1 MARRTAL
8 IAGASGLIG
17 RRIAQQLKMSANW
30 EVIGLARAAR
40 PTGGMRWI
48 AVDLTDAHDC
58 SRKLAQLASVTHLF
72 YAARFDHPEGA
83 PEAVEANAAMLSNVV
98 DVLEASAALEHVHV
112 VHGSKYY
119 GHQLGPIKVPADED
133 DRRAPDRNFYFMQED
148 FLRARSGR
156 RWSYTTTR
164 PHAFCDPAVDIP
176 RSIGLLIAVYA
187 AVQRE
192 LDLPL
197 YFPGSVKAFEVRT
210 QFTDIAMLARAIEW
224 MGTEPRCANQAFN
237 IVNGDYPSW
246 AELWPR
252 FARSFGIE
260 PGTARAIKLAEYMAG
275 KDEVWQRII
284 AKYGLLPTTLDKV
297 VLWSYGDYVFKPEWD
312 IMSSMAKARA
322 FGFEEAVDT
331 YAMFMRQFDRYRAQ
345 KVIPRG
351 EAHESA

>member
-1 MARRTAL
+1 MARRIAL

-17 RRIAQQLKMSANW
+17 RRIAERLIMSEDW
-30 EVIGLARAAR
+30 EVIGLARAQR
-40 PTGGMRWI
+40 PTDGMRWI
-48 AVDLTDAHDC
+48 AVDLTDANDC
-58 SRKLAQLASVTHLF
+58 KRKLAQLGSVTHLF

-83 PEAVEANAAMLSNVV
+83 AEAVETNAAMLSNVV
-98 DVLEASAALEHVHV
+98 DALEANAALEHVHA

-119 GHQLGPIKVPADED
+119 GHQLGPIKVPAHED
-133 DRRAPDRNFYFMQED
+133 DTRAPGRNFYFMHED
-148 FLRARSGR
+148 FLRARGGK

-164 PHAFCDPAVDIP
+164 PHAFCDPAADIP

-197 YFPGSVKAFEVRT
+197 YFPGSVKAYDVRT

-224 MGTEPRCANQAFN
+224 MATEPRCANQAFN

-246 AELWPR
+246 SDLWPR
-252 FARSFGIE
+252 FARNFGIE
-260 PGTARAIKLAEYMAG
+260 PGAPRAINLAEYMADKG
-275 KDEVWQRII
+275 GIWRRII
-284 AKYGLLPTTLDKV
+284 KKYGLLPTALDKL

-322 FGFEEAVDT
+322 FGFADAVDT
-331 YAMFMRQFDRYRAQ
+331 SAMFMRQFDRYRNA
-345 KVIPRG
+345 KVIP
-351 EAHESA
+351 